1 MPYSCRATRS
11 HEALIEGSLCLSFSS
26 PLPPP
31 HLYTWNQRD
40 TCLSRCVRGPKGP
53 QISAPGSLPALGP
66 NPRGSETGLSRE
78 RGGGPDWP
86 APDLQTGAVRCIVA
100 AYHGLGASL
109 PFSGWG
115 CPRGWWSRCL
125 RALLSPPPLPARARH
140 CSGLALLSDSSPEP
154 GKRSRPCTG
163 RYWEASLL
171 PHHVRKAP
179 WGPREQ
185 EILGDLLLTRALKNV
200 LGTVEFLADGQP
212 WGGEGALGAGVGPSE
227 LAGAV
232 GGEVRVAE
240 GRPRPGEPRGS
251 KCQAGQGWAASPR
264 AKGGP

>member
-1 MPYSCRATRS
+1 M
-11 HEALIEGSLCLSFSS
+11 
-26 PLPPP
+26 
-31 HLYTWNQRD
+31 
-40 TCLSRCVRGPKGP
+40 RGPKGP

-86 APDLQTGAVRCIVA
+86 APDPQTGAGRYIVA

-115 CPRGWWSRCL
+115 CPCGWWSHASEPFCSRL
-125 RALLSPPPLPARARH
+125 PFLPGLVTTQGLPFLAIAALSQANEAARVWG
-140 CSGLALLSDSSPEP
+140 CN
-154 GKRSRPCTG
+154 
-163 RYWEASLL
+163 WEASLL

-200 LGTVEFLADGQP
+200 LGTVEFLAEGQP

-232 GGEVRVAE
+232 GGEVRVAAE
-240 GRPRPGEPRGS
+240 GSPRLGEPRGS

-264 AKGGP
+264 VKGGP